1 MNHLLI
7 TKFDELDLILKT
19 FFANNLNRKDN
30 PQNHENFNAD
40 VFILAK
46 KIYKRGFISES
57 IDNSCEHKFGE
68 FFYYNENEFL
78 LFIHS
83 LLNEKI
89 YFVIDQNVFKN
100 FSGLTK
106 ILSNSSYFVFEAS
119 EKNKNLENVRNIMNS
134 IPNGCKK
141 MIAIGGGILLDL
153 AGFISGLL
161 QSEIYYVPTTLLA
174 AIDAGLGGKT
184 GVNFFPF
191 GKNLVGLFKEAE
203 AYIYAPYFFHTLS
216 SPQILCGLVE
226 ALKHAWI
233 FGEINNDIKLIHK
246 IYKNNYSF
254 DELKLLIEKNI
265 QYKTQVVQNDFYE
278 TKDIRSALNL
288 GHTFAHV
295 LEVLSEENIINPL
308 PHGIA
313 VAHGINFLI
322 SNNLLTIH
330 KFVPEFESLLAE
342 IINDYPVKKIKTV
355 STHFLKTILS
365 QDKKNDDKEM
375 CNLSLPNYGHFKLG
389 NVINNA
395 IPVTYKH
402 SLDNI
407 VKCFENYIK

>member
-7 TKFDELDLILKT
+7 TKFNELDLILKT
-19 FFANNLNRKDN
+19 FFANNLSRKDN

-40 VFILAK
+40 VFNLAK
-46 KIYKRGFISES
+46 KIYKRGFISDS

-83 LLNEKI
+83 LLNESVF
-89 YFVIDQNVFKN
+89 FVIDQNVVKN
-100 FSGLTK
+100 FTGLTR
-106 ILSNSSYFVFEAS
+106 ILSNFNYFIFEAS
-119 EKNKNLENVRNIMNS
+119 EKNKSLENVCSIMNS

-141 MIAIGGGILLDL
+141 IIAIGGGILLDL

-161 QSEIYYVPTTLLA
+161 QLEIYYVPTTLLA

-191 GKNLVGLFKEAE
+191 GKNLIGLFKEAE
-203 AYIYAPYFFHTLS
+203 AYIYAPFFFHTLS

-233 FGEINNDIKLIHK
+233 FGELNNDIKLIHK

-322 SNNLLTIH
+322 SNKLLTIPN
-330 KFVPEFESLLAE
+330 FVPAFESLLAE
-342 IINDYPVKKIKTV
+342 IVNDYPVKKNKTV

-389 NVINNA
+389 NVIDNA